1 MPAAVVDY
9 NSADLTPQDIAD
21 ILKGKASE
29 KLHAVLPADAGNNV
43 LLYWSGQGHKAATGR
58 DAEFTWR
65 NLGAGSGFTSTMLRE
80 SVEAMTYRK
89 LLVIAK
95 PCYSEAVL
103 TPLKDQLHVLG
114 ISGASADE
122 KSWADCW
129 DYDYSFWM
137 CDRFSRNVI
146 LYLQDHPE
154 ATYRDLFLYCIAN
167 TLGSHPKIIPGI
179 TFGNLYVSSPKEFIN
194 NN

>member
-1 MPAAVVDY
+1 
-9 NSADLTPQDIAD
+9 
-21 ILKGKASE
+21 
-29 KLHAVLPADAGNNV
+29 
-43 LLYWSGQGHKAATGR
+43 
-58 DAEFTWR
+58 
-65 NLGAGSGFTSTMLRE
+65 MLRE

-89 LLVIAK
+89 LLVIAE

-122 KSWADCW
+122 QSWADCW

-146 LYLQDHPE
+146 LYLFMKQKPMLLITAQIRTRPQQPE
-154 ATYRDLFLYCIAN
+154 TNSAASSRRCSQAWICLNSLSSN
-167 TLGSHPKIIPGI
+167 VLSTLQ
-179 TFGNLYVSSPKEFIN
+179 
-194 NN
+194 